1 MRETETDLF
10 SGPALGVV
18 AGSRLPSYCV
28 MSRTA
33 LIARKLMKLGDGMKI
48 HISEDS
54 KNLLDT
60 VGGFRCDDRGTLE
73 FGVTLYWEI
82 INNTIKYFL
91 KTGKKMDTFWLI
103 GPDPLSDG

>member
-60 VGGFRCDDRGTLE
+60 VGGFRCDYRGTLE
-73 FGVTLYWEI
+73 LGVNIKLAIYK
-82 INNTIKYFL
+82 NTIKYFV
-91 KTGKKMDTFWLI
+91 
-103 GPDPLSDG
+103 

>member
-1 MRETETDLF
+1 MIYVYGLIYIYDIYIYIF

-33 LIARKLMKLGDGMKI
+33 AIASKLEKLGQGMKI

-54 KNLLDT
+54 KILLDT
-60 VGGFRCDDRGTLE
+60 VGGFRCDYRGTLE
-73 FGVTLYWEI
+73 LGVSERCELRQD
-82 INNTIKYFL
+82 N
-91 KTGKKMDTFWLI
+91 
-103 GPDPLSDG
+103 

>member
-1 MRETETDLF
+1 MF

-33 LIARKLMKLGDGMKI
+33 LIARKLMKLGEGMKI

-73 FGVTLYWEI
+73 LGVTLHGELITTQLNIFYRLE
-82 INNTIKYFL
+82 
-91 KTGKKMDTFWLI
+91 KKWTHF
-103 GPDPLSDG
+103 G

>member
-73 FGVTLYWEI
+73 LGVIL
-82 INNTIKYFL
+82 L
-91 KTGKKMDTFWLI
+91 
-103 GPDPLSDG
+103 